1 MKHWTCSLVVA
12 LVFGMA
18 SPVLSTSRADA
29 EALFEGVMV
38 AAPIGD
44 DQVLYRI
51 EIPTGA
57 VVKIDAAQIT
67 KIQDSAPLPA
77 GDYHL
82 FLSEAPDLK
91 TYWLY
96 RMDKATGRVWFLR
109 GHDLDRKRRS
119 RGIDDIEAMKPADVD
134 VARRFHQLFQFRQGG
149 GGRDLRRP

>member
-1 MKHWTCSLVVA
+1 MKRSAFSLVVT
-12 LVFGMA
+12 LVFGLA
-18 SPVLSTSRADA
+18 SPVLSASCADA

-38 AAPIGD
+38 AAPVGD

-57 VVKIDAAQIT
+57 VAKIDAAQIT

-91 TYWLY
+91 VYWLY
-96 RMDKATGRVWFLR
+96 RMDKATGRVWFLSA
-109 GHDLDRKRRS
+109 GTTW
-119 RGIDDIEAMKPADVD
+119 IESAVPAELTTSKP
-134 VARRFHQLFQFRQGG
+134 
-149 GGRDLRRP
+149 

>member
-1 MKHWTCSLVVA
+1 MKHSACSLVVA

-29 EALFEGVMV
+29 EALFDGVMV

-57 VVKIDAAQIT
+57 VVKVDAAQIT

-96 RMDKATGRVWFLR
+96 RMDKATGRVWFLSA
-109 GHDLDRKRRS
+109 GTTW
-119 RGIDDIEAMKPADVD
+119 IESAVPSELTTSKP
-134 VARRFHQLFQFRQGG
+134 
-149 GGRDLRRP
+149 

>member
-1 MKHWTCSLVVA
+1 MI
-12 LVFGMA
+12 
-18 SPVLSTSRADA
+18 R
-29 EALFEGVMV
+29 
-38 AAPIGD
+38 
-44 DQVLYRI
+44 VLYRI

-57 VVKIDAAQIT
+57 VVKVDAAQIT

-77 GDYHL
+77 GNSPSL

-96 RMDKATGRVWFLR
+96 RMDKATGRVWFLSA
-109 GHDLDRKRRS
+109 GTTWIESEPAQRS
-119 RGIDDIEAMKPADVD
+119 DDIEAMKKPATWN